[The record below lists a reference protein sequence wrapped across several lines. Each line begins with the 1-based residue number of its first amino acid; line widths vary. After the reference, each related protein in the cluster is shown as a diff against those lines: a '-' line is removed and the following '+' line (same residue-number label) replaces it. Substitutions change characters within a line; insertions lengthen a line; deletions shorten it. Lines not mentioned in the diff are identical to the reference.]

1 MKIKKEPETRETE
14 KIENTIET
22 EKIKETKEIEETE
35 NINETESIEE
45 AESTKASKPGIWK
58 LLGKGFILA
67 AVVLLLMSCLPE
79 DPDDHDDSRSVYA
92 AREDKDLTKKAEDT
106 DSQEP
111 GAEQESDSEQ
121 ESESGQ
127 KSESGQGTDSE
138 RKSKSEKEAGAEQK
152 SKSGKDT
159 GAEQKSESGQEA
171 EPEQKLKSEREAEP
185 VSGQE
190 TGPEQGAE
198 SEPETASGQ
207 KKRSGEEIGKDR
219 AAGTGQETAALNG
232 TEQTAGE
239 TEEETLT
246 AASKKALILK
256 NEDQYPEDIL
266 KLLEINSMEAIDFV
280 LDYPEK
286 KGQVYADDIEDD
298 YEEGKIPL
306 LIQWDERWGYG
317 SYGNNVVAVSGCGP
331 TCMAMVIAGLTGNTD
346 VTPYTMAKYSDENG
360 YVTQEGNTMWTFIRE
375 GGLDYGVAGTDIAL
389 DEEIVKEAL
398 QAGKPVICSMRPGD
412 FTTSGHFIVLTGYE
426 DGMISV
432 NDPASRIRSSQ
443 LWTFERL
450 APQIKNLW
458 MCEYV
463 GGENTDDVTYEDD
476 YEYSEYEEYNE
487 YEEYAGDEEYY
498 DY

>member
-45 AESTKASKPGIWK
+45 AESIKEAENTKASKPGIWK

-79 DPDDHDDSRSVYA
+79 DPDDHDDRSVYA

-106 DSQEP
+106 DGQEP
-111 GAEQESDSEQ
+111 GAEQETESEQ
-121 ESESGQ
+121 ESDSGQ
-127 KSESGQGTDSE
+127 RSESGQGTDSE

-152 SKSGKDT
+152 SKSGKDI

-190 TGPEQGAE
+190 TGPGQGAE
-198 SEPETASGQ
+198 SEPETASGP
-207 KKRSGEEIGKDR
+207 KKRSG
-219 AAGTGQETAALNG
+219 
-232 TEQTAGE
+232 
-239 TEEETLT
+239 EETLT

-256 NEDQYPEDIL
+256 NKDQYPEDIL

-360 YVTQEGNTMWTFIRE
+360 YVTQEGNTMCTFIRE

-458 MCEYV
+458 MCEYI

>member
-45 AESTKASKPGIWK
+45 AESIKEAENTKASKPGIWK

-79 DPDDHDDSRSVYA
+79 DPDDHDDRSVYA

-106 DSQEP
+106 DGQEP
-111 GAEQESDSEQ
+111 GAEQETESEQ
-121 ESESGQ
+121 ESDSGQ
-127 KSESGQGTDSE
+127 RSESGQGTDSE

-152 SKSGKDT
+152 SKSGKDI

-190 TGPEQGAE
+190 TGPGQGAE
-198 SEPETASGQ
+198 SEPETASGP
-207 KKRSGEEIGKDR
+207 KKRSG
-219 AAGTGQETAALNG
+219 
-232 TEQTAGE
+232 
-239 TEEETLT
+239 EETLT

-256 NEDQYPEDIL
+256 NKDQYPEDIL

-458 MCEYV
+458 MCEYI

>member
-45 AESTKASKPGIWK
+45 AESIKEAENTKASKPGIWK

-79 DPDDHDDSRSVYA
+79 DPDDHDDRSVYA

-106 DSQEP
+106 DGQEP
-111 GAEQESDSEQ
+111 GAEQETESEQ
-121 ESESGQ
+121 ESDSGQ
-127 KSESGQGTDSE
+127 RSESGQGTDSE

-152 SKSGKDT
+152 SKSGKDI

-190 TGPEQGAE
+190 TGPGQGAE
-198 SEPETASGQ
+198 SEPETASGP
-207 KKRSGEEIGKDR
+207 KKRSG
-219 AAGTGQETAALNG
+219 
-232 TEQTAGE
+232 
-239 TEEETLT
+239 EETLT

-256 NEDQYPEDIL
+256 NKDQYPEDIL

-412 FTTSGHFIVLTGYE
+412 FTTSGHFIVLTG
-426 DGMISV
+426 
-432 NDPASRIRSSQ
+432 
-443 LWTFERL
+443 
-450 APQIKNLW
+450 
-458 MCEYV
+458 
-463 GGENTDDVTYEDD
+463 
-476 YEYSEYEEYNE
+476 
-487 YEEYAGDEEYY
+487 
-498 DY
+498 

>member
-1 MKIKKEPETRETE
+1 MTKMEKE
-14 KIENTIET
+14 ENT
-22 EKIKETKEIEETE
+22 KETKKIEKLEKTEESAESGNTKRAETE
-35 NINETESIEE
+35 RP
-45 AESTKASKPGIWK
+45 KPVVGK
-58 LLGKGFILA
+58 LLGKGCILA

-79 DPDDHDDSRSVYA
+79 DPDDHDSSSVYA
-92 AREDKDLTKKAEDT
+92 AKKAESLTENTEDIE
-106 DSQEP
+106 DIE
-111 GAEQESDSEQ
+111 EQNTESEQ
-121 ESESGQ
+121 ETGSGQEKKTKQKTAAEKKESTEQKAVAEPGSESE
-127 KSESGQGTDSE
+127 KESISGQSRKAVQDSGTGRDADTDQKAGLNEAQGSEQMTGHEEESEKMAGAKQNAGSGRKTESE
-138 RKSKSEKEAGAEQK
+138 RKTAS
-152 SKSGKDT
+152 
-159 GAEQKSESGQEA
+159 
-171 EPEQKLKSEREAEP
+171 
-185 VSGQE
+185 V
-190 TGPEQGAE
+190 QGAG
-198 SEPETASGQ
+198 SE
-207 KKRSGEEIGKDR
+207 
-219 AAGTGQETAALNG
+219 TGQET
-232 TEQTAGE
+232 E
-239 TEEETLT
+239 TEETETEEAALS

-256 NEDQYPEDIL
+256 NKDQYPEDIL

-286 KGQVYADDIEDD
+286 KGKVYAEDITDD

-331 TCMAMVIAGLTGNTD
+331 TCMAMVVAGLTGNTD

-375 GGLDYGVAGTDIAL
+375 GGMDYGVVGTDIAL
-389 DEEIVKEAL
+389 DEEIVKEVL

-432 NDPASRIRSSQ
+432 NDPASKIRSGQ

-463 GGENTDDVTYEDD
+463 GDGENSDDGTATGDDGYSDYDD
-476 YEYSEYEEYNE
+476 YSYYEEYDE
-487 YEEYAGDEEYY
+487 YEEYAGDDEYS